1 MFQRTVRSVVPAI
14 AIAVAL
20 VLTAPLPAHAANRE
34 IAGPQALFERAWHWL
49 ASFWSGGETAGPQE
63 KRGGTIDPNGV
74 DRATASQDPACT
86 RIEAGICIDPN
97 G

>member
-20 VLTAPLPAHAANRE
+20 ALSAVPAHAADRE
-34 IAGPQALFERAWHWL
+34 LAGPQALFERAWHWL
-49 ASFWSGGETAGPQE
+49 ASFWGGAERAGEAEKSGW
-63 KRGGTIDPNGV
+63 TIDPDG
-74 DRATASQDPACT
+74 RLAPATVPDPTCT